1 MLSPKKIG
9 PSYSPDGPMLE
20 VEVLGDRNNFIDLQ
34 RTRLEIVARVV
45 QNNVNVLR
53 THATEAAQRDT
64 PYLVNNPLSSLF
76 SECTMSLIGEKIS
89 TTNANFAHK
98 SFIETEF
105 SQGSDAKKTWL
116 ACQGYYYEDNPSGI
130 DGANERAE
138 DVAERKRTVAAS
150 TEFRLFGKIA
160 CDFLSCDKH
169 LISGVTIRLSLRRSP
184 NDFVMM
190 SEHRDKHY
198 RVEITE
204 ANLYVRRMTV
214 TDFVLWSIEKNLLKT
229 PAIYNYIEVL
239 PRNFLATTGV
249 QSWRQEDVFAKEPVR
264 RMILAMSSNTAYLGT
279 NRTNPFHYQKF
290 QLNEI
295 IVCRNGLPIAGTPVS
310 TTDNKRIYYN
320 TLEALD
326 FVFNNSH
333 GISLANYHNHYIM
346 AFDLTSTQEASHD
359 FIHPELTN
367 CTFLVELKFD
377 ALLGENVELFFMG
390 ERAST
395 VYVRSNRK
403 IAKNTLMN

>member
-1 MLSPKKIG
+1 MG
-9 PSYSPDGPMLE
+9 PYARILKF
-20 VEVLGDRNNFIDLQ
+20 LGDRKTTFIDLQ
-34 RTRLEIVARVV
+34 TKLAWRFVARVCFK
-45 QNNVNVLR
+45 NNGNVTAKLML
-53 THATEAAQRDT
+53 QRQHKRGHPIFGLT
-64 PYLVNNPLSSLF
+64 IHFHLYF
-76 SECTMSLIGEKIS
+76 SECTMSLEWRKKIS
-89 TTNANFAHK
+89 TTNCQFLPIRV
-98 SFIETEF
+98 FIEDRNF
-105 SQGSDAKKTWL
+105 SHGNDAKKNMAL
-116 ACQGYYYEDNPSGI
+116 LCQGYYYEDNPSGI
-130 DGANERAE
+130 DGANGRAE
-138 DVAERKRTVAAS
+138 DVAERKRIVAAS

-184 NDFVMM
+184 NDFVIM

-204 ANLYVRRMTV
+204 ANLYVRKMTV
-214 TDFVLWSIEKNLLKT
+214 TDFVLSSIEKTLLKT

-239 PRNFLATTGV
+239 PRTFLATTGV

-295 IVCRNGLPIAGTPVS
+295 IVYRNGLPIAGTPVS

-367 CTFLVELKFD
+367 CTISVELKFD
-377 ALLGENVELFFMG
+377 APLVENVELLFMG

-395 VYVRSNRK
+395 VYVRSDRK
-403 IAKNTLMN
+403 IAKNTLMS

>member
-1 MLSPKKIG
+1 MRSLKKIG

-20 VEVLGDRNNFIDLQ
+20 FEVLGDRNNFIDLQ

-45 QNNVNVLR
+45 QNNGNVLR

-76 SECTMSLIGEKIS
+76 SECTMSLNGEKIS
-89 TTNANFAHK
+89 TTKANFAHK

-105 SQGSDAKKTWL
+105 SHGNDAKKTWL

-130 DGANERAE
+130 DGANGRAE
-138 DVAERKRTVAAS
+138 DVAERKRIVAAS

-184 NDFVMM
+184 NDFVIM
-190 SEHRDKHY
+190 SEHRDKQY

-204 ANLYVRRMTV
+204 ANLYVRKMTV
-214 TDFVLWSIEKNLLKT
+214 TDFVLSSIEKTLLKT

-239 PRNFLATTGV
+239 PRTFLATTGV

-279 NRTNPFHYQKF
+279 NRTNPFDYQKF

-295 IVCRNGLPIAGTPVS
+295 IVYRNGLPIAGT
-310 TTDNKRIYYN
+310 
-320 TLEALD
+320 
-326 FVFNNSH
+326 
-333 GISLANYHNHYIM
+333 
-346 AFDLTSTQEASHD
+346 Q
-359 FIHPELTN
+359 
-367 CTFLVELKFD
+367 
-377 ALLGENVELFFMG
+377 
-390 ERAST
+390 
-395 VYVRSNRK
+395 
-403 IAKNTLMN
+403 